1 MPIERNP
8 NGAIVNAASL
18 SARDVAHQLV
28 LCPCCE
34 RKVYALWPGGWDAH
48 AEYKCEGL
56 SSGTGTGRK
65 AEYKQRFAH
74 LFPLIGFHLDSFR
87 GNGWASAT

>member
-56 SSGTGTGRK
+56 SSGTGAERK
-65 AEYKQRFAH
+65 AEYKRRFAH
-74 LFPLIGFHLDSFR
+74 LFL
-87 GNGWASAT
+87 